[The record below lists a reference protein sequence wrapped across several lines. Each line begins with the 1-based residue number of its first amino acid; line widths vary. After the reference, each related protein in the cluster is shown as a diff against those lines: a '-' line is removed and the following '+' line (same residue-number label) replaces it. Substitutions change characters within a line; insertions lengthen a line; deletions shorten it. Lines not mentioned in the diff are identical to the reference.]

1 MRVAVILTLL
11 MFSASLAGCLGE
23 EDPDYTGFEGC
34 TEEEV
39 QCETNLPEG
48 NETLPEG
55 NETNVGTWE
64 GEKVPQVA
72 TLARGP
78 HGTWEQ
84 WQLSD
89 YIDTTCNNTTMMPW
103 ILIEFASTDC
113 SHCWNYADD
122 MELLHNQYRDNVTF
136 FTFAVNF
143 SSNDNFNGCGF

>member
-11 MFSASLAGCLGE
+11 MLSASLAGCLGE

-39 QCETNLPEG
+39 QCEVELPQENETLLEG

-64 GEKVPQVA
+64 GERVPQVT

-78 HGTWEQ
+78 NGTWEQ
-84 WQLSD
+84 WQ
-89 YIDTTCNNTTMMPW
+89 
-103 ILIEFASTDC
+103 
-113 SHCWNYADD
+113 
-122 MELLHNQYRDNVTF
+122 
-136 FTFAVNF
+136 
-143 SSNDNFNGCGF
+143 